1 MAMSCPKC
9 GGDMERGFATAS
21 GLIGGAGLEQREAR
35 LVFAVPGTPTSLN
48 PLKALKQGLADEPST
63 RVYRING
70 ERCSACGFLELY
82 TPMTP

>member
-1 MAMSCPKC
+1 
-9 GGDMERGFATAS
+9 MERGFTTAWP

-48 PLKALKQGLADEPST
+48 PLKALRQGLADEPST

-82 TPMTP
+82 ANDPMSES